1 MTDKIYTCRVQ
12 YSDPNYPV
20 SYRKI
25 TVDTVEDD
33 KEYYS
38 NKTPQCKDPL
48 WVSQCYIDT
57 EKDIES
63 LSWEWE
69 KVVEII
75 ETANAEDLNSIE
87 LVALLEA

>member
-20 SYRKI
+20 TYRMI

-48 WVSQCYIDT
+48 WMSNDYIDT
-57 EKDIES
+57 EQDLES
-63 LSWEWE
+63 LGKEWK
-69 KVVEII
+69 KVLEII
-75 ETANAEDLNSIE
+75 ETANTKKLNSKE
-87 LVALLEA
+87 LLALLKA